1 MLNQINY
8 GTPITGSVNEVF
20 ESQTRFT
27 SSPNVTLNGCAFRY
41 TDGDVIHT
49 QGGDTTII
57 DCYFNYIDK
66 TVANLSSVMTTLRM
80 MGDGNIV
87 KNNTIHKTKKASSTL
102 NSGSNQL

>member
-1 MLNQINY
+1 MSHMLNQINY
-8 GTPITGSVNEVF
+8 GTPITGSANEVF

-27 SSPNVTLNGCAFRY
+27 SSPNVTFNGCVRY

-66 TVANLSSVMTTLRM
+66 TVCNLSSVMALRM

-87 KNNTIHKTKKASSTL
+87 KNNTIHKKKFL
-102 NSGSNQL
+102 LH